1 MTESS
6 QEVGGHPST
15 RDGGGPAV
23 SIHRTFVV
31 QLYADDGDA
40 GRGDEREAGAPGRL
54 AGRVEHVPTREEAS
68 FSTVEE
74 LVAFFRRRDLTH
86 RGDRR

>member
-15 RDGGGPAV
+15 RGEGPRTV

-31 QLYADDGDA
+31 RLYADDGA
-40 GRGDEREAGAPGRL
+40 GEGRGGPPGRL

-74 LVAFFRRRDLTH
+74 LLAFFRS
-86 RGDRR
+86 RGTSARGGRPCA

>member
-15 RDGGGPAV
+15 RGEDPRTV

-31 QLYADDGDA
+31 RLYADDGA
-40 GRGDEREAGAPGRL
+40 GGGTGGAPGRL

-74 LVAFFRRRDLTH
+74 LVAFLRS
-86 RGDRR
+86 RGPSTRGGRPCA

>member
-15 RDGGGPAV
+15 RDERGRAL

-31 QLYADDGDA
+31 RLYADEGGDGDRA
-40 GRGDEREAGAPGRL
+40 AERL
-54 AGRVEHVPTREEAS
+54 AGRVEHVPTREEAG

-74 LVAFFRRRDLTH
+74 LVAFLRRRERPR
-86 RGDRR
+86 RGGER